1 MLLFQCSLQ
10 CYFLCSGDASP
21 GCWDQT
27 PGMNR
32 AACTW
37 GCSKKYLFSAGD
49 LKKPLGLRTLWFACS
64 LPLRPRNVPGANLV
78 LPQVTQDTWQQ
89 HRLSKVPLWAS
100 SSEECFPKHYGPWCS
115 WCLCAFLWGKFLLW
129 PFFNCFACLSDAFA
143 SLARTEFAPWQSLLH
158 YSDICHS
165 GRVVV
170 RSN

>member
-89 HRLSKVPLWAS
+89 HGLSKVPLWAS

-115 WCLCAFLWGKFLLW
+115 WRLCAFFMRKVSALAFFQLFCLPFWCLCQPGQDWIW
-129 PFFNCFACLSDAFA
+129 PLTVTS
-143 SLARTEFAPWQSLLH
+143 SLIRYLPQWQG
-158 YSDICHS
+158 CCE
-165 GRVVV
+165 V
-170 RSN
+170 